1 MAPAGGAGAAHASAM
16 QQAVAASQGAAAAP
30 EPDAA
35 AAAAQEA
42 ASEPDVAQAASY
54 ARASP
59 QLQRDLEEQQQ
70 FAAQVCGWCRVGYR
84 V

>member
-1 MAPAGGAGAAHASAM
+1 M

-59 QLQRDLEEQQQ
+59 QLQRYLEEQ